1 MKRRAVLAGLP
12 TTLLLSG
19 CTSLLTQ
26 EEAEFEAER
35 AVVTESARS
44 ETNYSEA
51 NRTENTRERNFD
63 GVDRTVVVINKL
75 TEYARSVDLPLDV
88 GGELARFTVLASP
101 EVTIVP
107 GDPANPIGDMDNE
120 DLAETVQEQ
129 YGTIENV
136 EKRDQREAD
145 LVGETVTVSRFR
157 ADAETQ
163 DETTEVTLH
172 IAQGESERSD
182 GGGDFVVT
190 VAVHPSDVDERDNVD
205 RLLAGV
211 DHPAGLADE

>member
-12 TTLLLSG
+12 TALLVGG
-19 CTSLLTQ
+19 CTDLLTQ
-26 EEAEFEAER
+26 EETEFEAER
-35 AVVTESARS
+35 AVVTESARP
-44 ETNYSEA
+44 ETNYSEV
-51 NRTENTRERNFD
+51 NRAENRREQEYE

-107 GDPANPIGDMDNE
+107 GDPANPIADMNDE

-129 YGTIENV
+129 YETIDNV
-136 EKRDQREAD
+136 RKLDEREAE
-145 LVGETVTVSRFR
+145 LLGETVTVGRFE

-163 DETTEVTLH
+163 GQSTKVNLH
-172 IAQGESERSD
+172 IAKGKSERSD
-182 GGGDFVVT
+182 DGSDFIVT
-190 VAVHPSDVDERDNVD
+190 VAVHPSDIDERDNVD

-211 DHPAGLADE
+211 DHSA